1 MREVPAVSRGRS
13 AVSVAVLALLYL
25 WVFPYHAVVGNPNE
39 NVRVYMTAAV
49 VDDGTFAINRLEAL
63 WGYTNDKAMRDTAL
77 AEAIERRHIS
87 FDVLRAAGVPDD
99 VLERFRRNH
108 PTPAD
113 RRLTA
118 HLLYSGKAPGASLLA
133 APGYWLL
140 TRITGRDTRPTPPRS
155 AVARV
160 PIDRA
165 LAVYAMRLTACVL
178 PSLVFAWF
186 WHRFLAGRA
195 RSGAVREAVFFST
208 MAASSVY
215 AYGLTFASHAHN
227 AYCLAAGLMCLAALR
242 ERDTSAPGAHLG
254 LAFLAGLFGAS
265 CAVFE
270 YPAALASAAVAAW
283 IVAQSLAVGRP
294 SRILAAVAGG
304 ALPIALAL
312 LYHQRAFGH
321 PLHTGYSHLENAQF
335 RSEVSEGFFG
345 AGSFSWEAAVHLWF
359 DPAYGMIP
367 STFTL
372 ALAPLGLGAMLAWR
386 PASRELTGVVRAVF
400 GAATVF
406 ALARLA
412 VALRAHAGSLAVRD
426 VGVAV
431 GVLTAA
437 VTALGSVTLPTP
449 RRDRPMALAIGSVV
463 VALTFLVGSLNNWR
477 GGWQIGPRYL
487 ATLIPALGLAA
498 LAGLDA
504 LTAVPGMRRPVTVF
518 AAGATLCS
526 FVATGLVAAVYP
538 HLPEQFH
545 TGFFELVA
553 PLLRAGYV
561 PFNVGHALGM
571 ETPASMWGFALGA
584 LAMAV
589 IVLRGDERRPVA
601 MVAHATGGLAVALLL
616 LAPLASVANMD
627 TAFHARHAMTSFD
640 PKTPAKPLRSLD
652 AWLAALRGGLGHPT
666 PQLVTPAP
674 APPRDGSRR

>member
-49 VDDGTFAINRLEAL
+49 VDDGTFAINRVEAL
-63 WGYTNDKAMRDTAL
+63 WGYTNDKAMRDTPL
-77 AEAIERRHIS
+77 AEAIERRHIAP
-87 FDVLRAAGVPDD
+87 DVLRAAGVPDD
-99 VLERFRRNH
+99 VLDRFRRGRA
-108 PTPAD
+108 TPAD

-133 APGYWLL
+133 VPGYWLL
-140 TRITGRDTRPTPPRS
+140 TRITGRDTRPTPPH
-155 AVARV
+155 AVIARP

-165 LAVYAMRLTACVL
+165 LAVYVMRLTACVL

-186 WHRFLAGRA
+186 WHRFLAARA

-208 MAASSVY
+208 MAGSSVY

-227 AYCLAAGLMCLAALR
+227 AYGLAAGLMCLAALR
-242 ERDTSAPGAHLG
+242 ERDAVAPAPQLG

-270 YPAALASAAVAAW
+270 YPAALASAVVAAW
-283 IVAQSLAVGRP
+283 IVAQSLAADRP
-294 SRILAAVAGG
+294 ARILAAMAGG
-304 ALPIALAL
+304 ALPLSLAL
-312 LYHQRAFGH
+312 LYHQRAFGN
-321 PLHTGYSHLENAQF
+321 PLHTGYSHLENTQF
-335 RSEVSEGFFG
+335 RSEVSQGFFG

-367 STFTL
+367 STFVL
-372 ALAPLGLGAMLAWR
+372 ALFAPGLGAMLAWR

-400 GAATVF
+400 GAAMVF

-412 VALRAHAGSLAVRD
+412 VAVRAHGSNLAVRD

-431 GVLTAA
+431 VALTAT
-437 VTALGSVTLPTP
+437 VTALASVTLPTH
-449 RRDRPMALAIGSVV
+449 RRDRPMALAVGAVV
-463 VALTFLVGSLNNWR
+463 VALTFLIGSMNNWR

-487 ATLIPALGLAA
+487 ATLIPALGIAA

-504 LTAVPGMRRPVTVF
+504 LAAVPGTRRPVTVF
-518 AAGATLCS
+518 AAGATLCA
-526 FVATGLVAAVYP
+526 FVATGLASAVYP

-545 TGFFELVA
+545 TAFFELVG
-553 PLLRAGYV
+553 PMLRAGYV
-561 PFNVGHALGM
+561 PFNAGHALGM
-571 ETPASMWGFALGA
+571 ETAASMWGFALGA
-584 LAMAV
+584 VAMAV

-601 MVAHATGGLAVALLL
+601 MVAHALGGLAVTLLL
-616 LAPLASVANMD
+616 LAPMAAVANMD
-627 TAFHARHAMTSFD
+627 AAFHMRHAMTSFD
-640 PKTPAKPLRSLD
+640 PKPPKAPPRTLD
-652 AWLAALRGGLGHPT
+652 AWLALLR
-666 PQLVTPAP
+666 A
-674 APPRDGSRR
+674 ARR